1 MPFKKDGKIQ
11 IFNLSYSEGYN
22 APTASTSFVSGGI
35 INTVNDDLE
44 AEKAKMWDFSVRWFC
59 LMKTKFDYQ
68 ISLYNIRVNNKLTQ
82 LNGTDSS
89 NNVYSYW
96 ANTGNQK
103 NKGLELSL
111 GI

>member
-1 MPFKKDGKIQ
+1 
-11 IFNLSYSEGYN
+11 
-22 APTASTSFVSGGI
+22 
-35 INTVNDDLE
+35 
-44 AEKAKMWDFSVRWFC
+44 MWDFSVHGL

-68 ISLYNIRVNNKLTQ
+68 ISLFNINVNNKLTQ

-111 GI
+111 GYNYTNESAFISKITPFVNYSHYDFKYTDFVNSGTDFSGKKKSWSS